1 MKKQSKTTTVYRIDL
16 EKGKYTT
23 ISGEILM
30 NNNLRDSAK
39 TLLQLILNNTEGD

>member
-23 ISGEILM
+23 FSRAILM
-30 NNNLRDSAK
+30 NPELKDSSK
-39 TLLQLILNNTEGD
+39 TLLQLTL